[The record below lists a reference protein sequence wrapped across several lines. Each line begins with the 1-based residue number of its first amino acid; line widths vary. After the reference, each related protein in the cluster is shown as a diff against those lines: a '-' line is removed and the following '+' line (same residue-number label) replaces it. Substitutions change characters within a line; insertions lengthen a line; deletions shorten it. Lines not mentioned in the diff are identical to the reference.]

1 MLVVCVT
8 NIDLG
13 HMLLSFDT
21 RGMNVLSD
29 LEETIL
35 LKLFWLPSERLLW
48 KPTDLD
54 LHCLQRQGISGF
66 SRTRVKNFRCAIC
79 WNHFSTS
86 DIFQFVCRDEKMY
99 LQVYIQ

>member
-35 LKLFWLPSERLLW
+35 LKLFWLPSERLLR
-48 KPTDLD
+48 KSTDLD

-66 SRTRVKNFRCAIC
+66 RTTVKNFCCAIC
-79 WNHFSTS
+79 WNDFST
-86 DIFQFVCRDEKMY
+86 
-99 LQVYIQ
+99 